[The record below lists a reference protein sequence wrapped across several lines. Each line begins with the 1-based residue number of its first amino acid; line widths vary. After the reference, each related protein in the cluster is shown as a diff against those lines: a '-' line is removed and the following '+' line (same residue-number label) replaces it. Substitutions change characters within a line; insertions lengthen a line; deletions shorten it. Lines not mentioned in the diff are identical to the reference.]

1 MINHFNFKSLAFY
14 GVVIASVLILFKTV
28 TAYGE
33 NHLHATSPINSRYS
47 LTLSKNFPNCKQ
59 TNKLI
64 LNILQS
70 GIYLN
75 ASLSP
80 VITNADTEQQL
91 NLTGILK
98 NQNLDLSGKIDI
110 ANFCQDPAFQTKV
123 IQPIAIQMSQINLN
137 NIPGQIKLNQNSTT
151 LEFTA
156 IPQTDQ
162 KAKPKSNSY

>member
-1 MINHFNFKSLAFY
+1 MINHFNVKSLAFY
-14 GVVIASVLILFKTV
+14 GVAISSVLILFKIV

-33 NHLHATSPINSRYS
+33 NHLHPTSPINSRYS
-47 LTLSKNFPNCKQ
+47 LTLTKNLPNCKQ

-80 VITNADTEQQL
+80 VTTNADTEQQL

-110 ANFCQDPAFQTKV
+110 ANFCQEPISQTKAT
-123 IQPIAIQMSQINLN
+123 QPIAIQMSQINQN

-156 IPQTDQ
+156 VPQTDQ
-162 KAKPKSNSY
+162 KAQPKSNSH